1 MKIKIA
7 GGSVVDPV
15 ALTESMRDILIE
27 DGVIV
32 ESLSGVPDQVIDAT
46 GLTVMPGLVDP
57 HVHLRDPGFEYREDI
72 VSGTK
77 AAARGGVTAVACM
90 PNTRPVIDNPVVVRY
105 IKDKAATEGFCKVLP
120 IGAVSKNQDGK
131 ELAEIGLMAEAG
143 IVAISDD
150 GKPVMSADLMKKAI
164 QYAAQFNLP
173 VISHC
178 EEPSLAEGG
187 HMNEGIV
194 SLEMG
199 LRGIP
204 AIAEDIMASRDILI
218 AEYLSLPVHLAHL
231 STTGS
236 IDLVRQAK
244 ARGIKVTCETCPHYF
259 TLTEEACRDFNTNAK
274 MNPPLRT
281 QADVEAI
288 IAGLKDGTI
297 DMIGTDHAPHHADEK
312 DIEFGLA
319 NNGII
324 GLESSFAL
332 GYTCLVLTSHLTLP
346 ELVAKMS
353 TKPAELFHQKMG
365 RLEPG
370 YPADLAIVDLKKPF
384 TFDKNASA
392 SKARNT
398 PFHGWSLH
406 GQVQMT
412 LCDGKVVYTC

>member
-7 GGSVVDPV
+7 DGTVVDPV
-15 ALTESMRDILIE
+15 ALTETVRDILIE
-27 DGVIV
+27 DGLIV
-32 ESLSGVPDQVIDAT
+32 DVLSGAPDQVIDAS

-90 PNTRPVIDNPVVVRY
+90 PNTKPVIDNPVVVRY
-105 IKDKAATEGFCKVLP
+105 IKEKAASEGFCKVLP

-131 ELAEIGLMAEAG
+131 ELAEIGLMAEQG

-150 GKPVMSADLMKKAI
+150 GKPVMTADLMKKAI
-164 QYAAQFNLP
+164 QYAAQFGLT

-178 EEPSLAEGG
+178 EEPTLAEGG

-194 SLEMG
+194 SLELG

-204 AIAEDIMASRDILI
+204 SISEDIMASRDILI
-218 AEYLSLPVHLAHL
+218 AEYLNLPVHLAHL
-231 STTGS
+231 STAGS

-244 ARGIKVTCETCPHYF
+244 ARGIQVTCETCPHYF

-281 QADVEAI
+281 QHDVDAI

-312 DIEFGLA
+312 QLEFGLA

-332 GYTCLVLTSHLTLP
+332 GYTYLVLTGHLTLP

-353 TKPAELFHQKMG
+353 AKPAELFHQKMG
-365 RLEPG
+365 RLNAG
-370 YPADLAIVDLKKPF
+370 YPADVAIVDLKKLF

-398 PFHGWSLH
+398 PFHGWLLQ
-406 GQVQMT
+406 GQVRMT
-412 LCDGKVVYTC
+412 LCDGKVVYEC

>member
-1 MKIKIA
+1 MKLKIT

-15 ALTESMRDILIE
+15 ALTETVRDILIE

-32 ESLSGVPDQVIDAT
+32 EALSGQPDEIIDAT
-46 GLTVMPGLVDP
+46 DLAVLPGLVDP
-57 HVHLRDPGFEYREDI
+57 HTHLRDPGFEYREDI
-72 VSGTK
+72 ISGTK
-77 AAARGGVTAVACM
+77 AAARGGITAVACM
-90 PNTRPVIDNPVVVRY
+90 PNTKPVTDNPVVVRY
-105 IKDKAATEGFCKVLP
+105 IKDKAASEGFCKVLP
-120 IGAVSKNQDGK
+120 VGAVSKNQDGK

-150 GKPVMSADLMKKAI
+150 GKPVLTADLMKKAI
-164 QYAAQFNLP
+164 QYAAQFNIV

-178 EEPSLAEGG
+178 EEQSLAEGG
-187 HMNEGIV
+187 HMNEGLV
-194 SLEMG
+194 SLELG

-218 AEYLSLPVHLAHL
+218 AEYLGLPVHLAHL
-231 STTGS
+231 STAGS
-236 IDLVRQAK
+236 VDLVRQAK
-244 ARGIKVTCETCPHYF
+244 ARGVQVTCETCPHYF

-281 QADVEAI
+281 QQDVEAI
-288 IAGLKDGTI
+288 IEGLKDGTI

-312 DIEFGLA
+312 AIEFGLA

-324 GLESSFAL
+324 GFESSFAL
-332 GYTCLVLTSHLTLP
+332 AYTYLVLPGHLTLP
-346 ELVAKMS
+346 QLVAKMS

-370 YPADLAIVDLKKPF
+370 YPADLALVDLKKPF
-384 TFDKNASA
+384 TFDKNASF

-398 PFHGWSLH
+398 PFHGWLLQ
-406 GQVQMT
+406 GQVKKT
-412 LCDGKVVYTC
+412 LCDGKVVFS